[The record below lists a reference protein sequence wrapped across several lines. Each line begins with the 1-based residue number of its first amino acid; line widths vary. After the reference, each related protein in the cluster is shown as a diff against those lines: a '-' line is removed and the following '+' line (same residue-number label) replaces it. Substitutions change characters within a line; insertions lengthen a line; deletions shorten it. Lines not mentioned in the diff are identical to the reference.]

1 MQKPRG
7 TRDLFGTEIFRYR
20 EITSKLRRILE
31 RYGYTEIRTPTFEHK
46 EVFLGCEDDF
56 LLSNKEIFH
65 IEGGKYILRPEN
77 TASVARAVCENKLIH
92 TEVLPLQYYY
102 LGSFFRYER
111 PQKGRYREFT
121 QFGVEKVGG
130 ASIEDDLEII
140 LLVSE
145 ILRSF
150 GLNLELSLNYLGNK
164 EVKAAWNEQ
173 LKSYFRPF
181 KDQLSEVSRERID
194 SNPLRILDD
203 KEDSKLDFVKNAPP
217 IKSFFSDGDKESISR
232 IEEFLKVS
240 RISFNWDPSLVRG
253 IDYYT
258 GLIYEWKYK
267 DLTVIA
273 GGRYDELFNGFGA
286 SIPSLGFAIGIER
299 FKDLLEECGYAW
311 ENREPR
317 PIYIAS
323 LLGLDT
329 NLLEAISTIRNNG
342 FVVRTNWGI
351 NSIKKHL
358 KRAVALKS
366 KAILIYGDRER
377 EEGRVTI
384 KDLDSQAEVSI
395 SLRDTESL
403 LKHIS

>member
-7 TRDLFGTEIFRYR
+7 TRDLFGKEILRYQ
-20 EITSKLRRILE
+20 EITSKLRGILE
-31 RYGYTEIRTPTFEHK
+31 SYGYKEIRTPTFEHK
-46 EVFLGCEDDF
+46 EVFLGGEDDF

-121 QFGVEKVGG
+121 QFGVEKIGSS
-130 ASIEDDLEII
+130 AIEDDLEII

-145 ILRSF
+145 IISRF
-150 GLNLELSLNYLGNK
+150 GLNLELSLNYLGSK
-164 EVKAAWNEQ
+164 EVKEAWNEQ
-173 LKSYFRPF
+173 LKNYFLPF
-181 KDQLSEVSRERID
+181 REQLSVASRERIN

-203 KEDSKLDFVKNAPP
+203 HEDSKLDLVKNAPS
-217 IKSFFSDGDKESISR
+217 IKSFFSNRDRENIARIGD
-232 IEEFLKVS
+232 FLKEFG
-240 RISFNWDPSLVRG
+240 ISFNWDPALVRG

-273 GGRYDELFNGFGA
+273 GGRYDELFNGFGE

-299 FKDLLEECGYAW
+299 FKDLLEECGYSW
-311 ENREPR
+311 EHKEQR

-323 LLGLDT
+323 LLGLDIA
-329 NLLEAISTIRNNG
+329 LLEVISTIRNNG
-342 FVVRTNWGI
+342 FVVKTNWGI
-351 NSIKKHL
+351 NNIKKHI
-358 KRAVALKS
+358 KRAIALKS
-366 KAILIYGDRER
+366 KAILIYGDKER
-377 EEGRVTI
+377 AEGRVTI
-384 KDLDSQAEVSI
+384 KDLDSQLEVST
-395 SLRDTESL
+395 SLGDMETL
-403 LKHIS
+403 IKHLS